1 MFRRDRLEEG
11 SLMVME
17 MASNDDELM
26 WSKVYERDCRTR
38 KATPPPS
45 PDGLGQLRRSYSGG
59 VRSMSS
65 AGVCREESQVSVRAI
80 VCG

>member
-26 WSKVYERDCRTR
+26 WSKVYERQ
-38 KATPPPS
+38 P
-45 PDGLGQLRRSYSGG
+45 RRPRRMVWDS
-59 VRSMSS
+59 
-65 AGVCREESQVSVRAI
+65 
-80 VCG
+80 